1 MDRNLTHGA
10 IDRAHG
16 QRSPPN
22 PLLPALSWHH
32 TNSTRDDRLP
42 MNPPPSAQP
51 DQTAP
56 LTQVSETIS
65 ELLREPALSDAIAQ
79 VIIQHLQAT
88 GAIAPAAAEPIIHT
102 HVTSRYGA
110 LTALRQV
117 MGAIA
122 FVLLILCGRNTLQ
135 AIQMNPPSHTLGL
148 WLSGISISSGLGLV
162 ILLVLEVFL
171 GAGQE
176 QEVERLQGTLRV
188 RDYTFTPAINRL
200 PVVLALLSIGFSAII
215 LGFSSLYSELVRQ
228 DPSHFAG
235 LDPGFLTIYFAFVT
249 FSTVGFGDIH
259 AVSLIARAAVTSE
272 IAIAMFFS
280 LVVLSTTLSWIT
292 AYERQQHEEFIK
304 QRVQGLQVPSSA
316 PPDNS
321 ASSSR

>member
-1 MDRNLTHGA
+1 MNL
-10 IDRAHG
+10 
-16 QRSPPN
+16 
-22 PLLPALSWHH
+22 
-32 TNSTRDDRLP
+32 
-42 MNPPPSAQP
+42 PPSTQP
-51 DQTAP
+51 DPTAP
-56 LTQVSETIS
+56 LTQISETIS
-65 ELLREPALSDAIAQ
+65 ELLQEPALSDAIAQ

-88 GAIAPAAAEPIIHT
+88 GAIAAATDAPIIHT
-102 HVTSRYGA
+102 HVTSRYGV
-110 LTALRQV
+110 LTALRQA

-122 FVLLILCGRNTLQ
+122 LVLFILCGRNTLQ
-135 AIQMNPPSHTLGL
+135 AIQMNPPSHALGL
-148 WLSGISISSGLGLV
+148 WLSGISICSGLGLV

-171 GAGQE
+171 GAGKE
-176 QEVERLQGTLRV
+176 QEIERLQGTTRV

-215 LGFSSLYSELVRQ
+215 FGFSSLYSELVRQ
-228 DPSHFAG
+228 DPSHFSG

-304 QRVQGLQVPSSA
+304 QRVQSLQGLSV
-316 PPDNS
+316 PPDDS

>member
-1 MDRNLTHGA
+1 MDRNLTHEA

-22 PLLPALSWHH
+22 SLLPMLSWHH
-32 TNSTRDDRLP
+32 TNSTRDDRSP

-51 DQTAP
+51 DQPAP
-56 LTQVSETIS
+56 LTQVSETIR
-65 ELLREPALSDAIAQ
+65 ELLREPELSDAIAQ
-79 VIIQHLQAT
+79 VILQHLQAT
-88 GAIAPAAAEPIIHT
+88 GAIAADEPMIHT
-102 HVTSRYGA
+102 QVTSRYGG

-122 FVLLILCGRNTLQ
+122 LVLLILCGRNTLQ
-135 AIQMNPPSHTLGL
+135 AIQMDSPSHALGL

-162 ILLVLEVFL
+162 ILLILEVFL
-171 GAGQE
+171 GAGKE
-176 QEVERLQGTLRV
+176 QEVERLQGTMRV

-228 DPSHFAG
+228 DPSHFSG
-235 LDPGFLTIYFAFVT
+235 LDPGLVAIYFAFVT

-304 QRVQGLQVPSSA
+304 QRVQGLQAPPSVPS
-316 PPDNS
+316 NTS
-321 ASSSR
+321 ASSRQ

>member
-1 MDRNLTHGA
+1 
-10 IDRAHG
+10 
-16 QRSPPN
+16 
-22 PLLPALSWHH
+22 
-32 TNSTRDDRLP
+32 

-51 DQTAP
+51 DQPAP
-56 LTQVSETIS
+56 LTQVSETIR

-88 GAIAPAAAEPIIHT
+88 GAIAAAADAPIIHT
-102 HVTSRYGA
+102 QVTSRYGR

-122 FVLLILCGRNTLQ
+122 LVLLILCGRNTLQ
-135 AIQMNPPSHTLGL
+135 AIQMNSPSHALGL

-176 QEVERLQGTLRV
+176 QEVERLQGTMRV
-188 RDYTFTPAINRL
+188 RDYTFIPAINRL
-200 PVVLALLSIGFSAII
+200 PVVLGLLSIGFSTII

-228 DPSHFAG
+228 DASHFSG
-235 LDPGFLTIYFAFVT
+235 LDPGFVAIYFAFVT

-259 AVSLIARAAVTSE
+259 AISFIARAAVTSE

-304 QRVQGLQVPSSA
+304 QRVQGLQVPASVL
-316 PPDNS
+316 PDNS
-321 ASSSR
+321 GSSRQ